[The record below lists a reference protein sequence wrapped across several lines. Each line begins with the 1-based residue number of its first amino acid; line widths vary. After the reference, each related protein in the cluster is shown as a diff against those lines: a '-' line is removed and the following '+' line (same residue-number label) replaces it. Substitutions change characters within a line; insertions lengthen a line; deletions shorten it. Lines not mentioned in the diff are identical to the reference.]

1 MGQWPNS
8 SMYVA
13 RSMIEMPDRRLL
25 ATMYGVWEG
34 DAARRSV
41 VVQSTEEKNSGGVQP
56 TKERV
61 GGKAHS
67 CRRRTA
73 HWSLISLRGYS

>member
-41 VVQSTEEKNSGGVQP
+41 VVQSTEEKNSG
-56 TKERV
+56 
-61 GGKAHS
+61 
-67 CRRRTA
+67 
-73 HWSLISLRGYS
+73 